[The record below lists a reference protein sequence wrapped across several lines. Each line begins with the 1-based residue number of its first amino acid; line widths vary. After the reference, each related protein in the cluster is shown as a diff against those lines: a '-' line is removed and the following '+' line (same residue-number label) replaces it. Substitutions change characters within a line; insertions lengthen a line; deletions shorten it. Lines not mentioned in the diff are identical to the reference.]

1 MAAER
6 RRRCEFCAVLF
17 RPDPRVGKR
26 QRACSKSDCQ
36 EARRVDARRGWQEQ
50 HPDYF
55 RGRAVKHA
63 RYRADV
69 AAGRRTPVP
78 RPSAALA
85 EQDERLRQVAPA
97 QEVGTLLPALREQ
110 DEISPQVQ
118 LIFGLAATL
127 PIPSAVPEQDEIATR
142 LAAWESLGRRALASA
157 LGAPTATVL

>member
-26 QRACSKSDCQ
+26 QRACSKSECQ

-63 RYRADV
+63 TYRADV

-78 RPSAALA
+78 RPSATRP
-85 EQDERLRQVAPA
+85 EQDERLRQVTPPQDVPA
-97 QEVGTLLPALREQ
+97 LLPALREQ

-118 LIFGLAATL
+118 LLLGLAVSL
-127 PIPSAVPEQDEIATR
+127 PTPSAVPEQDEIATR

-157 LGAPTATVL
+157 LGAPTATAL